1 MKKLTPFLGYA
12 HETLE
17 SLKKCKF
24 KVKENKSSGGFSVF
38 MKNIIAVGPLP
49 TKDYADAMAA
59 DFNDLVKIRIE
70 LISNALKVTE
80 EKIKDVLTKSEGEV
94 GDSLVST
101 RDGQLFVHGGDSG
114 ETKVAQLSVGRYNTE
129 TPKVDK

>member
-1 MKKLTPFLGYA
+1 MKKVTTPFLSYA
-12 HETLE
+12 QETLE
-17 SLKKCKF
+17 SLNKCKF
-24 KVKENKSSGGFSVF
+24 KVKENKSGGGYSVF

-49 TKDYADAMAA
+49 TKDYAEAMVA

-80 EKIKDVLTKSEGEV
+80 AKIKDVLTKSEEEV

-101 RDGQLFVHGGDSG
+101 RDGKIFVHGGS
-114 ETKVAQLSVGRYNTE
+114 E

>member
-1 MKKLTPFLGYA
+1 MKKVTTPFLNHA
-12 HETLE
+12 TETLE
-17 SLKKCKF
+17 SLQKCNF
-24 KVKENKSSGGFSVF
+24 KVKENKSGGGYSVF

-49 TKDYADAMAA
+49 TKDYADSMAA

-80 EKIKDVLTKSEGEV
+80 EKIKDVLTKSEEEV

-101 RDGQLFVHGGDSG
+101 RDGYLFVHGGD
-114 ETKVAQLSVGRYNTE
+114 NIE

>member
-1 MKKLTPFLGYA
+1 VKKVTTPFLNHA
-12 HETLE
+12 TETLE
-17 SLKKCKF
+17 SLQKCKF

-38 MKNIIAVGPLP
+38 MKSIIAVGPLP

-80 EKIKDVLTKSEGEV
+80 EKIKNILTKSEEEV

-101 RDGQLFVHGGDSG
+101 RDGHLFVYGGNS
-114 ETKVAQLSVGRYNTE
+114 ETT
-129 TPKVDK
+129 KVDK